1 MLQQSNVQQP
11 NLTEIRTAALI
22 LGISLLFLGLVG
34 FLPGFTF
41 IPGTISHPTSV
52 YPDPGYGYIFG
63 IFPTN
68 YFHNA
73 IRILVGL
80 WGIAAYTNLGG
91 AIAFLQVFTVL
102 YVGEAIFGLFPFANT
117 LFGMMPLY
125 GGNVGLSLLS
135 AAIAAFYGFVK
146 PGSLT
151 KGTGLTANFS
161 NFLPLD

>member
-1 MLQQSNVQQP
+1 MSQPNLQQP
-11 NLTEIRTAALI
+11 NPQQSELTKPRTVALI

-80 WGIAAYTNLGG
+80 WGIAACTSLGG
-91 AIAFLQVFTVL
+91 AIAFLQLFTVI
-102 YVGEAIFGLFPFANT
+102 YGAEALLGLLPFANT
-117 LFGMMPLY
+117 LFGTMPLY

-135 AAIAAFYGFVK
+135 AAIAAYYGFVK
-146 PGSLT
+146 PGLLT
-151 KGTGLTANFS
+151 KGTGLTANFQ
-161 NFLPLD
+161 

>member
-1 MLQQSNVQQP
+1 MFQQSTVQP
-11 NLTEIRTAALI
+11 PELAKVRTVALI
-22 LGISLLFLGLVG
+22 LGISLLFLGIMG

-41 IPGTISHPTSV
+41 IPDTISHPTSSV

-80 WGIAAYTNLGG
+80 WGIAAFNSLGG
-91 AIAFLQVFTVL
+91 AIAFLQIYTVL
-102 YVGEAIFGLFPFANT
+102 YAGEALLGLLPFTNT
-117 LFGMMPLY
+117 LFGTMPIY

-135 AAIAAFYGFVK
+135 AAIAAFYGFIK
-146 PGSLT
+146 PGLLT
-151 KGTGLTANFS
+151 KGTGLTANFQ
-161 NFLPLD
+161 

>member
-1 MLQQSNVQQP
+1 MEKSMFQQANVQQP
-11 NLTEIRTAALI
+11 NLMKIRTVALI

-41 IPGTISHPTSV
+41 IPGTVSHPTSV

-73 IRILVGL
+73 IRISVGL
-80 WGIAAYTNLGG
+80 WGIAAYTSLGG
-91 AIAFLQVFTVL
+91 AIAFLQIFTVL
-102 YVGEAIFGLFPFANT
+102 YGAEAILGLLPFANT
-117 LFGMMPLY
+117 LFGTMPLY

-135 AAIAAFYGFVK
+135 AAIAAYYGFIK
-146 PGSLT
+146 PGLLT
-151 KGTGLTANFS
+151 KGTGLTANFE
-161 NFLPLD
+161 